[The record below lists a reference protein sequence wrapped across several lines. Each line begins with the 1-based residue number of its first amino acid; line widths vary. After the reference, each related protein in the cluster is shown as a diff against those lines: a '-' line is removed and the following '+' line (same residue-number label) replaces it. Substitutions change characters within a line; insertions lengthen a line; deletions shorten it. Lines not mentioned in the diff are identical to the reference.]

1 MIDAQN
7 LISVHWCQIESQS
20 FGWSTKEQLYWF
32 YRQKGTQLAHCAL
45 QKLCFN
51 LEEFG
56 EELHRNGSRVGL
68 LLMTRM
74 YAGPAFLNLASSG
87 LLLNFCGIYN
97 LSSLGLLIISWWLNW
112 GIASSSSYHL
122 PFVER
127 VSCLVS
133 WLTVIFYQDLCL
145 NTCQFRS
152 VPTLCDPMNRSMPGL
167 PVHHQL
173 LEFTQTHVHWVGDA
187 TQPSHPLSSPSPPAL
202 NLSQHQGPLYMSI
215 ELVMPPSH
223 LILCHPFFLLP
234 SIFPSIRVFSNE
246 SALCI
251 GWPKYWSFSFNISPS
266 NEHPGLITTC
276 ISQLKKF
283 IYILAPPLPLWSSSS
298 ELSERLSP
306 GL

>member
-32 YRQKGTQLAHCAL
+32 YRQRGTQLAHCAL

-173 LEFTQTHVHWVGDA
+173 PEFTQTHVHWVDDA

-202 NLSQHQGPLYMSI
+202 NLSQHQGLFQWVSSLHWVAKVLEFQLQHQSFQWTPRTDNYLYFPAKKIHIYSGSSPTS
-215 ELVMPPSH
+215 LKQ
-223 LILCHPFFLLP
+223 FLWVIWEVV
-234 SIFPSIRVFSNE
+234 SRAIV
-246 SALCI
+246 
-251 GWPKYWSFSFNISPS
+251 
-266 NEHPGLITTC
+266 
-276 ISQLKKF
+276 
-283 IYILAPPLPLWSSSS
+283 
-298 ELSERLSP
+298 LSKIPE
-306 GL
+306 